1 MTPSGDLCRA
11 WEESNVSEKAVYFSD
26 TTILV
31 VDDNQYMRNLIG
43 HMLRAFDMG
52 MVLHAENAKDAF
64 SELRLSKI
72 DCLIVDWLM
81 PGMSGIEFVLMV
93 RTSPQDPRPDIP
105 IIFCSGHTEKDLIVE
120 ARDAG
125 VSEVLTKPLS
135 PQSLFEKLDAAIFHP
150 RPFIMMPTYTGP
162 CRRRR
167 GNVKYDGIERR
178 CDSGSQQHDIDALL
192 YS

>member
-11 WEESNVSEKAVYFSD
+11 WEERNVSEKTVDFSD

-43 HMLRAFDMG
+43 HMLRAFDVG
-52 MVLHAENAKDAF
+52 LVLHAENAKDAF
-64 SELRLSKI
+64 IEISLSEI

-81 PGMSGIEFVLMV
+81 PGMTGIEFVLVV
-93 RTSPQDPRPDIP
+93 RTSPRYPKPDIP

-150 RPFIMMPTYTGP
+150 RPFIIVPTYTGP

-178 CDSGSQQHDIDALL
+178 RDSGLQQHEIDALL